1 VFVQQRRIVAVVP
14 PCNLS
19 RTSAGQGNLFITF
32 AVFITAYR
40 AGYYQNIYGCSA
52 EESVLQI
59 AFPGA
64 MVFAGWLLL
73 RSADTDTV
81 HNLIMRDCL
90 QVAARFISPGGVI
103 PPNQF

>member
-1 VFVQQRRIVAVVP
+1 MP
-14 PCNLS
+14 PCNPL
-19 RTSAGQGNLFITF
+19 RTCAEQGNLVITF

-52 EESVLQI
+52 VESVLLI